1 MKKKIKKKWI
11 ILGVIAIV
19 LIGAGAASAILGGKN
34 AGMPVNVTDVSKMD
48 MKQVID
54 ISGTVQSEE
63 ITTYF
68 AGANAQIAELNVKD
82 GEEVKKGV
90 SLVSYDTTELESA
103 LAKAQLE
110 KKSADL
116 GSDIV
121 VIGVNDAQ
129 RKVGEAASKYDEAV
143 QYVQHYTDCVSQLK
157 GQLAAANE
165 LTAQKASLEGEIT
178 ALNAE
183 LKKKP
188 ESKVIPNTIEQKTE
202 ELKEVKRQLKA
213 YDLSALESALELC
226 SEDLAEYKAQEAEY
240 KAGKEAADP
249 AAQKQK
255 EQQSVAKEIS
265 AFSEKEI
272 EDEIAK
278 AKEGVSSKA
287 QGIVSDV
294 KVVKGQM
301 VQAGE
306 PLFNIADS
314 TKVKV
319 TVQLTK
325 QNLENIA
332 VGQKADLTINGKEYT
347 GEVSKINRVAST
359 NQAGATVVDADI
371 HIDRPDDNIYLG
383 VEAKVNIEVASK
395 EGVLAVP
402 LACVNYGTDNTF
414 CYVVKDGVIAK
425 KEVELGIISD
435 EYIEIVSGL
444 EQTDQIVNSMGAE
457 YEEGT
462 AVTPVKE
469 EEK

>member
-11 ILGVIAIV
+11 ILGVIV
-19 LIGAGAASAILGGKN
+19 VLLIGAGVAYKMIGGTN
-34 AGMPVNVTDVSKMD
+34 AGIPVDVAEVAKMD

-63 ITTYF
+63 TKTYF

-82 GEEVKKGV
+82 GEEVKKGA
-90 SLVSYDTTELESA
+90 SLVTYDTTELETA

-110 KKSADL
+110 KKSADI

-121 VIGVNDAQ
+121 VIGVNDTQ
-129 RKVGEAASKYDEAV
+129 RKAGEAASKYDEAV
-143 QYVQHYTDCVSQLK
+143 QYVQHYTECVSQLK
-157 GQLAAANE
+157 GQVAAANE
-165 LTAQKASLEGEIT
+165 LAAQKTSLEGEIT

-213 YDLSALESALELC
+213 YDLPALESALELC

-249 AAQKQK
+249 TAQKQK

-272 EDEIAK
+272 EDEIAR
-278 AKEGVSSKA
+278 AKEGVSSEA

-294 KVVKGQM
+294 KVVKGQT

-306 PLFNIADS
+306 PLFSISDS
-314 TKVKV
+314 KKVKV

-332 VGQKADLTINGKEYT
+332 VGQKAELIINGKDYT

-371 HIDRPDDNIYLG
+371 HIDQPDDNIYLG
-383 VEAKVNIEVASK
+383 VEAKVNIEVANK

-402 LACVNYGTDNTF
+402 LACVNYGADNTF
-414 CYVVKDGVIAK
+414 CYVIEDGVIAR

-435 EYIEIVSGL
+435 EYIEIISGL
-444 EQTDQIVNSMGAE
+444 EEADQIVNSMGTE

-462 AVTPVKE
+462 AVTPIKE
-469 EEK
+469 EEQ